1 MSYCYCLQLNY
12 PLWIN
17 ADIIPGPVNNTQTTP
32 VDPDLFLN
40 ECREL
45 PNSTLSI
52 GWTTQWGSNYTVG
65 SYTSGQIDEMLRV
78 IDVTGV
84 NGTHPITF
92 PVRAGIAAQSIEN
105 LQNLVTA
112 VNKKS
117 NPTLTIWSSPSD
129 TVNIDKLR
137 QLIFT
142 FGMDKVYIDVPED
155 ILKQLDLDHAH
166 GRASSLIHFG
176 IVTLSVF
183 LLSVILSNCQ
193 F

>member
-1 MSYCYCLQLNY
+1 MSY

-17 ADIIPGPVNNTQTTP
+17 ADIIPGPVNNTQTEP
-32 VDPDLFLN
+32 VDPDRFLT
-40 ECREL
+40 ECHEL

-65 SYTSGQIDEMLRV
+65 SYTSQQIDKMLEV
-78 IDVTGV
+78 IKTNNV

-105 LQNLVTA
+105 LQYLVA
-112 VNKKS
+112 AISKKS
-117 NPTLTIWSSPSD
+117 NPTLTIWSSPNDS
-129 TVNIDKLR
+129 VNIDKLR
-137 QLIFT
+137 QLILT
-142 FGMDKVYIDVPED
+142 FGVDRVYIDVPDD
-155 ILKQLDLDHAH
+155 ILRQLDLGNAC

-176 IVTLSVF
+176 IVTMSVF
-183 LLSVILSNCQ
+183 LLSIILSNCQ